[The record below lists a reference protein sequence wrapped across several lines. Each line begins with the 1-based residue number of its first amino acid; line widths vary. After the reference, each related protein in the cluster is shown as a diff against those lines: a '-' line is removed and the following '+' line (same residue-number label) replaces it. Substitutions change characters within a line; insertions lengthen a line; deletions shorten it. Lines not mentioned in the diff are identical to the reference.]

1 MKDIYSVLIRPIIT
15 EKATNQK
22 EQGNQVVFLVAKD
35 ANKIEIK
42 NAVEKIFNKKVLAV
56 QTMNRKG
63 KYKRQGRY
71 IGKRPDYKRA
81 IVRLYPGE
89 TIEFIEGV

>member
-1 MKDIYSVLIRPIIT
+1 MRDIYSILKRPLVT
-15 EKATNQK
+15 EKATFQK
-22 EQGNQVVFLVAKD
+22 ETSNQVVFQVASD

-42 NAVEKIFNKKVLAV
+42 KAVEQIFGKKVLAV

-63 KYKRQGRY
+63 KVKRQGRY
-71 IGKRPDYKRA
+71 IGKRADVKRA

-89 TIEFIEGV
+89 TIDFFEGV

>member
-1 MKDIYSVLIRPIIT
+1 MRDIYSILKKPLVT
-15 EKATNQK
+15 EKATFQK
-22 EQGNQVVFLVAKD
+22 EGSNQVVFQVASD

-42 NAVEKIFNKKVLAV
+42 RAVEQIFGKKVLAV

-63 KYKRQGRY
+63 KVKRQGRY
-71 IGKRPDYKRA
+71 IGKRADVKRA

-89 TIEFIEGV
+89 TIDFFEGV